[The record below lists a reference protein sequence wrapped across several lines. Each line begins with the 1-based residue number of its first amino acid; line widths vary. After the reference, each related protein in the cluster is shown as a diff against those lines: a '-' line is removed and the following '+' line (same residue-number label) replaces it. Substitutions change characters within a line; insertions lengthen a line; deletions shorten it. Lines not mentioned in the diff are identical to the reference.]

1 MGASAED
8 RWAGIGADYEGWLA
22 RQPLSANTK
31 RAYRTRVSQ
40 YLEYLAGTP
49 AEYGDPLEDLY
60 ARDYAVRDY
69 KSYLKAV
76 RRAKPPSVN
85 LSLAAIDNFY
95 LFLGIGK
102 PEVQREDLAQ
112 AAPRSLSGKE
122 QKRFLRAVERSSEIR
137 GQAIALLLFYGGLRI
152 GELCGLDVEDVA
164 LSARK
169 GRVVV
174 RSGKGDSYREV
185 VLNSEVREALSGW
198 LVEREG
204 LLAEKE
210 TPALFSSRRGGRLS
224 TRTVDLIVRK
234 FGKEA
239 NLDRALSAHA
249 LRHTCVTNL
258 VRAGADLVLVAEIAG
273 HKRLETTRRYS
284 LPSAADRGA
293 AMEGIRVEY

>member
-8 RWAGIGADYEGWLA
+8 RWAGVGTEYEGWIS

-40 YLEYLAGTP
+40 YLEYLAATP
-49 AEYGDPLEDLY
+49 VEYGDPLEDLH

-69 KSYLKAV
+69 KSYLKTV
-76 RRAKPPSVN
+76 RKAKPSSVN

-95 LFLGIGK
+95 QSLGMGK
-102 PEVQREDLAQ
+102 PEVRREDLAQ
-112 AAPRSLSGKE
+112 AAPRSLSGEE
-122 QKRFLRAVERSSEIR
+122 QKRFLRAVERASEIR
-137 GQAIALLLFYGGLRI
+137 DRAIALLLFYGGLRI
-152 GELCGLDVEDVA
+152 GELCGLDAEDVA

-185 VLNSEVREALSGW
+185 VLNSEVREALSNW
-198 LVEREG
+198 FSERKG
-204 LLAEKE
+204 LPAEKE
-210 TPALFSSRRGGRLS
+210 ISALFLSRRGGRLS
-224 TRTVDLIVRK
+224 TRAVDLIVRK
-234 FGKEA
+234 LGEEA
-239 NLDRALSAHA
+239 NLGRSLSAHA

-258 VRAGADLVLVAEIAG
+258 VRAGSDLVLVAEIAG

-284 LPSAADRGA
+284 LPSAADREA